1 MNVERLKTGNA
12 NLETAASFG
21 TDPGPYVG
29 IAKTTVTGNG
39 SNTVDINIVGSV
51 DETQSGLLPGTTY
64 YMNHEGTAIPG
75 VPFDSIVDINIGT
88 AISATKLIVANANNT
103 SGMTTS
109 SSTSDLLLDD

>member
-1 MNVERLKTGNA
+1 
-12 NLETAASFG
+12 
-21 TDPGPYVG
+21 
-29 IAKTTVTGNG
+29 
-39 SNTVDINIVGSV
+39 
-51 DETQSGLLPGTTY
+51 
-64 YMNHEGTAIPG
+64 MNHEGTAIPG